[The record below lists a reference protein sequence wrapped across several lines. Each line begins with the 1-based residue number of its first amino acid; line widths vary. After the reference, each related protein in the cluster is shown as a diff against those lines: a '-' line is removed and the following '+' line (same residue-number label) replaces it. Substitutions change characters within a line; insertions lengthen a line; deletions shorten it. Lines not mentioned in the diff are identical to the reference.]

1 MRALVVDDSRAMRM
15 MMRRLMEGF
24 GFEVFDA
31 GNGVEALAALDAH
44 GHVDVALVDWHMPEM
59 DGITFIGELQK
70 ERERF
75 KIRTVMVSAETDF
88 KKVVFA
94 LKNGADE
101 YLMKPVTKEGL
112 AEKLTILGLLS
123 EVSA

>member
-1 MRALVVDDSRAMRM
+1 MRALVVDDSRAMRT

-24 GFEVFDA
+24 GFEVLDA
-31 GNGVEALAALDAH
+31 ADGQEALDVLERE
-44 GHVDVALVDWHMPEM
+44 GTVDVALVDWHMPNL
-59 DGITFIGELQK
+59 DGIGFIMSLQDDAEL
-70 ERERF
+70 F

-88 KKVVFA
+88 KKVVYA

-112 AEKLTILGLLS
+112 AEKLSILGLIS
-123 EVSA
+123 EVPA